1 MKSMNTLETI
11 KNKQI
16 EQE

>member
-1 MKSMNTLETI
+1 MQTQETI

-16 EQE
+16 NDN